1 MSDDDQTSAPET
13 DWFGRLGETGRTAVV
28 LGGAF
33 VMVMVVLVV
42 GVSLYQ
48 ALVAVR
54 AG

>member
-1 MSDDDQTSAPET
+1 MSDDDQTRAPET
-13 DWFGRLGETGRTAVV
+13 DWFGRLGETERTAVV

-33 VMVMVVLVV
+33 LGVMVVLFV